1 MMRGMSSRAPTVADL
16 RQRPTV
22 TVAQAAAVLGIAS
35 STAYRLASDGR
46 LPSVRVGGSVRI
58 PSAHLLDLL
67 ETDQ

>member
-1 MMRGMSSRAPTVADL
+1 MTSNAPTVADL

-22 TVAQAAAVLGIAS
+22 TAAEAAAVLGL
-35 STAYRLASDGR
+35 TALTVYRMAADGR
-46 LPSVRVGGSVRI
+46 LPSVRVGRTVRI